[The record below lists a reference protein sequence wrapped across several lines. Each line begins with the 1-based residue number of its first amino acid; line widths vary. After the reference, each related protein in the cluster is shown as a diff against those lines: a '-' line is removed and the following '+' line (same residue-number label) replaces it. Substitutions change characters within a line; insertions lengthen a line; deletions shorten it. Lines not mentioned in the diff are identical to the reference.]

1 MQVILLEKIANLGD
15 LGDQVSVKSGYGRN
29 YLVPQNKAVPATA
42 ENIAQFEERRAELE
56 RISNERLGEAQGRA
70 DKINGT
76 QVTIT
81 SKAGEEGK
89 LFGSITVRDIA
100 EAAGRRDIR
109 LDKSEIL
116 LPDGPLRTLGEYD
129 VDAKLHPEVIATL
142 KVTVIAEQQ

>member
-15 LGDQVSVKSGYGRN
+15 LGDQVAVKSGYGRN
-29 YLVPQNKAVPATA
+29 YLVPKNKAVPATA
-42 ENIAQFEERRAELE
+42 QNIAEFEERRAELE

-116 LPDGPLRTLGEYD
+116 LPDGPLRMLGEYD

-142 KVTVIAEQQ
+142 

>member
-15 LGDQVSVKSGYGRN
+15 LGDQVAVKSGYGRN
-29 YLVPQNKAVPATA
+29 YLVPKNKAVPATA
-42 ENIAQFEERRAELE
+42 QNIAEFEERRAELE

-116 LPDGPLRTLGEYD
+116 LPDGPLRMLGEYD
-129 VDAKLHPEVIATL
+129 VDAKLHPEVIDTL

>member
-56 RISNERLGEAQGRA
+56 RTSNERLGAAQSRA
-70 DKINGT
+70 DKISGT

-129 VDAKLHPEVIATL
+129 VDTKLHPEVIATL
-142 KVTVIAEQQ
+142 KVTVIAEQ

>member
-56 RISNERLGEAQGRA
+56 RTSNERLGEAQSRA
-70 DKINGT
+70 DKISGA

-116 LPDGPLRTLGEYD
+116 LPDGPLRTLGEFD
-129 VDAKLHPEVIATL
+129 VDTKLHPEVIATL
-142 KVTVIAEQQ
+142 KVIVIAEQ

>member
-56 RISNERLGEAQGRA
+56 RTSNERLGEAQSRA
-70 DKINGT
+70 DKISGT

-116 LPDGPLRTLGEYD
+116 LPDGPLRTLGEFD
-129 VDAKLHPEVIATL
+129 VDTKLHPEVVATL
-142 KVTVIAEQQ
+142 KVTVIAEQ

>member
-29 YLVPQNKAVPATA
+29 YPVPQNKAVPATA

-56 RISNERLGEAQGRA
+56 RTSNERLGEAQSRA
-70 DKINGT
+70 DKISGT

-116 LPDGPLRTLGEYD
+116 LPDGPLRTLGEFD
-129 VDAKLHPEVIATL
+129 VDTKLHPEVIATL
-142 KVTVIAEQQ
+142 KVTVIAEQ

>member
-56 RISNERLGEAQGRA
+56 RTSNERLGEAQGRA
-70 DKINGT
+70 DKISGT

-116 LPDGPLRTLGEYD
+116 LPDGPLRTLGEYE
-129 VDAKLHPEVIATL
+129 VDTKLHPEVIATL
-142 KVTVIAEQQ
+142 KVIVIAEQ

>member
-42 ENIAQFEERRAELE
+42 ENIAQFEKRRAELE
-56 RISNERLGEAQGRA
+56 QISNERLVEAQSRA
-70 DKINGT
+70 DKISGA

-129 VDAKLHPEVIATL
+129 VDTKLHPEVIATL
-142 KVTVIAEQQ
+142 KVTVIAEQ

>member
-29 YLVPQNKAVPATA
+29 YLVPQNKAVPASA
-42 ENIAQFEERRAELE
+42 ENIAQFEKRRAELE
-56 RISNERLGEAQGRA
+56 RISNERLVEAQSRA
-70 DKINGT
+70 DKISGA

-116 LPDGPLRTLGEYD
+116 LPDGPLRTLGEYN
-129 VDAKLHPEVIATL
+129 VDTKLHPEVIATL
-142 KVTVIAEQQ
+142 KVTVIAEQ

>member
-42 ENIAQFEERRAELE
+42 ENIAQFEKRRAELE
-56 RISNERLGEAQGRA
+56 QISNERLVEAQSRA
-70 DKINGT
+70 DKISGA

-116 LPDGPLRTLGEYD
+116 LPDGPLRTLGEYN
-129 VDAKLHPEVIATL
+129 VDTKLHPEVIATL
-142 KVTVIAEQQ
+142 KVTVIAEQ

>member
-1 MQVILLEKIANLGD
+1 M
-15 LGDQVSVKSGYGRN
+15 
-29 YLVPQNKAVPATA
+29 PQKKAVPATA

-56 RISNERLGEAQGRA
+56 RTSNERLGEAQSRA
-70 DKINGT
+70 DKISGT

-129 VDAKLHPEVIATL
+129 VDTKLHPEVIATL
-142 KVTVIAEQQ
+142 KVIVIAEQ

>member
-56 RISNERLGEAQGRA
+56 RTSNERLGAAQSRA
-70 DKINGT
+70 DKISGT

-129 VDAKLHPEVIATL
+129 VDTKLHPEVIATL
-142 KVTVIAEQQ
+142 KVIVIAEQ